1 MILIIAINTIFYES
15 FSYIISIWKL
25 SVTNE
30 LISFIKILGIEVFYN
45 ILLTIIIYPCIQ
57 KVGEELTNTF
67 KNKNI
72 INKIFMI

>member
-45 ILLTIIIYPCIQ
+45 ILLTIIIYPFIQ